1 MPVYV
6 CPVSK
11 RKTVVLALLPL
22 LAGLLFVGDLLVGT
36 TAIPAGDVL
45 RALFGVAS
53 SSQHQMIVTGVRLPQ
68 ALTALLAGGGLAV
81 CGLLMQ
87 TLFRNPL
94 AGPSVLGVT
103 SGAGLGVAVFM
114 LGGGAMGGVLLEAG
128 LVGAASAGAMAV
140 LLLIA
145 LADRRV
151 GDGVTLL
158 IVGLM
163 IGYLC
168 GAVVSVLEVYGTS
181 GAVKGFVLW
190 GMGSFTGTTARD
202 LFWLGPLVVF
212 GSVLAFLQGK
222 ALNALLA
229 GEEQA
234 ATFGVRVRRVRTWT
248 IVLCGLLASTITAFC
263 GPVAFVGLVTPHV
276 ARGILRTT
284 DHLLLLPACLTIG
297 SSLAL
302 LCDLLTRLPGVN
314 GNLPLNAV
322 TSLLGAPVV
331 LWVLLQGR
339 NFYRSS

>member
-1 MPVYV
+1 M
-6 CPVSK
+6 SK
-11 RKTVVLALLPL
+11 RKTLVVALLAVLALLL
-22 LAGLLFVGDLLVGT
+22 CFGDLLVGT
-36 TAIPAGDVL
+36 TTIPAGEVL
-45 RALFGVAS
+45 GALFGSAS
-53 SSQHQMIVTGVRLPQ
+53 SRQHELIVNGVRLPQ
-68 ALTALLAGGGLAV
+68 ALTALLAGGGLAL
-81 CGLLMQ
+81 CGLMMQ

-114 LGGGAMGGVLLEAG
+114 LAGGAVGGMFLEAG
-128 LVGAASAGAMAV
+128 LVGAAFVGAMVV

-145 LADRRV
+145 LADRRI

-168 GAVVSVLEVYGTS
+168 GALVSVLEVYGTS
-181 GAVKGFVLW
+181 SAVKGFVLW
-190 GMGSFTGTTARD
+190 GMGSFSGTTTND

-212 GSVLAFLQGK
+212 CSVLALFQGK

-263 GPVAFVGLVTPHV
+263 GPVAFIGLVTPHI

-284 DHLLLLPACLTIG
+284 DHLVLLPACLLIG

-302 LCDLLTRLPGVN
+302 MCDLLTRLPGVS

-339 NFYRSS
+339 NFYRSA

>member
-1 MPVYV
+1 MVALLA
-6 CPVSK
+6 
-11 RKTVVLALLPL
+11 VLALL
-22 LAGLLFVGDLLVGT
+22 LFFGDLLVGT
-36 TAIPAGDVL
+36 TTIPAGEVF
-45 RALFGVAS
+45 RALFSKAS
-53 SSQHQMIVTGVRLPQ
+53 TEQTQLIVSGVRLPQ
-68 ALTALLAGGGLAV
+68 AVTALLAGGGLAV
-81 CGLLMQ
+81 CGLMMQ

-114 LGGGAMGGVLLEAG
+114 LAGGTLGGVLSEAG
-128 LVGAASAGAMAV
+128 LVGAAFVGAMVV

-145 LADRRV
+145 LADRRI

-168 GAVVSVLEVYGTS
+168 GALVSVLEVYGS
-181 GAVKGFVLW
+181 SSAVKDFVLW
-190 GMGSFTGTTARD
+190 GMGSFSGTTAHD
-202 LFWLGPLVVF
+202 LLWLGPLVGF
-212 GSVLAFLQGK
+212 GAVLAMSQGK

-248 IVLCGLLASTITAFC
+248 FVLCGLLASTITAYC
-263 GPVAFVGLVTPHV
+263 GPVAFIGLVTPHM

-284 DHLLLLPACLTIG
+284 DHLVLLPACLLIG

-302 LCDLLTRLPGVN
+302 LCDLLTRLPGVD
-314 GNLPLNAV
+314 GSLPLNAI

-339 NFYRSS
+339 KFYRSA

>member
-1 MPVYV
+1 MVALLA
-6 CPVSK
+6 
-11 RKTVVLALLPL
+11 VLALL
-22 LAGLLFVGDLLVGT
+22 LFFGDLLVGT
-36 TAIPAGDVL
+36 TTIPAGEVF
-45 RALFGVAS
+45 RALFSKAS
-53 SSQHQMIVTGVRLPQ
+53 TEQTQLIVGGVRLPQ
-68 ALTALLAGGGLAV
+68 AVTALLAGGGLAV
-81 CGLLMQ
+81 CGLMMQ

-114 LGGGAMGGVLLEAG
+114 LAGSAMGGVLSEAG
-128 LVGAASAGAMAV
+128 LVGAAFAGAMLV
-140 LLLIA
+140 LLLVA
-145 LADRRV
+145 LADRRI

-168 GAVVSVLEVYGTS
+168 GALVSVLEVYGS
-181 GAVKGFVLW
+181 SSAVKGFVLW
-190 GMGSFTGTTARD
+190 GMGSFSGTTAHD
-202 LFWLGPLVVF
+202 LLWLGPLVGL
-212 GSVLAFLQGK
+212 GSMLAMSQGK

-263 GPVAFVGLVTPHV
+263 GPVAFIGLVTPHM

-284 DHLLLLPACLTIG
+284 DHLVLLPACLLIG

-302 LCDLLTRLPGVN
+302 LCDLLTRLPGVD
-314 GNLPLNAV
+314 GSLPLNAI

-339 NFYRSS
+339 KFYRSA

>member
-1 MPVYV
+1 M
-6 CPVSK
+6 SNW
-11 RKTVVLALLPL
+11 KTLLLGLLAVLALL
-22 LAGLLFVGDLLVGT
+22 LFFGDLSVGT
-36 TAIPAGDVL
+36 TAIPADEVL
-45 RALFGVAS
+45 GALLGKTS
-53 SSQHQMIVTGVRLPQ
+53 SPQYQLIITGVRLPQ
-68 ALTALLAGGGLAV
+68 ALTALLAGGGLAL
-81 CGLLMQ
+81 CGLMMQ

-94 AGPSVLGVT
+94 AGPSVLGVS

-114 LGGGAMGGVLLEAG
+114 LAGGAMGGVFLEAG
-128 LVGAASAGAMAV
+128 LVGAAFAGAMAV

-151 GDGVTLL
+151 GDGATLL

-168 GAVVSVLEVYGTS
+168 GALVSMLEVYGTS

-190 GMGSFTGTTARD
+190 GMGSFAGTTTSD
-202 LFWLGPLVVF
+202 LLWLGPLIAL
-212 GSVLAFLQGK
+212 GAVLALLQGK
-222 ALNALLA
+222 ALNTLLA

-234 ATFGVRVRRVRTWT
+234 ATFGVRVRRVRTCA
-248 IVLCGLLASTITAFC
+248 IVLCGLLASSITAFC
-263 GPVAFVGLVTPHV
+263 GPVAFIGLVTPHV

-284 DHLLLLPACLTIG
+284 DHLLLLPACLIIG

-302 LCDLLTRLPGVN
+302 LCDMLTRLPGVH

-339 NFYRSS
+339 NFYRSA